1 MLLGAIF
8 AQGSNGIALNG
19 RNVEVMD
26 GWITNFH
33 LTCIVSSVWF
43 SCRVSFLKVRGRQM
57 STDPFEQFERSRGGL
72 VIPLALFVMG
82 GCLTYAAV
90 SSLHGVVLR
99 EAEVARMIEAVP
111 ASDANP
117 NEGSVVAPD
126 VTADK

>member
-1 MLLGAIF
+1 
-8 AQGSNGIALNG
+8 
-19 RNVEVMD
+19 MD
-26 GWITNFH
+26 NQ
-33 LTCIVSSVWF
+33 F
-43 SCRVSFLKVRGRQM
+43 SPNMHCELCMVFMPSQLPQSTGRQM